1 MRIPTKSKRSL
12 RNRALAACLA
22 AALVAPATA
31 AAMPQQSSGPE
42 QASAPAFPLPPVHRD
57 VPGTDPATAAAPS
70 AIRVVRTVNVT
81 NSSNTLPIVLAAAA
95 LAIALTG
102 AAYVT
107 LRVRPALRS

>member
-1 MRIPTKSKRSL
+1 MRTPTKSKSSL

-22 AALVAPATA
+22 AALVAPAA
-31 AAMPQQSSGPE
+31 ASAMPQQSSGPA

-57 VPGTDPATAAAPS
+57 VPGTDPAAAAPS